1 MDKKFHQMTED
12 EQYDNLMERLRAMDV
27 KTHGLPR
34 DTYYVLQYSWDVMKH
49 KRRELVSVIDELT
62 TLMEWQQK
70 SEMEASLND

>member
-12 EQYDNLMERLRAMDV
+12 EQYDNLMERLRAMGV

-34 DTYYVLQYSWDVMKH
+34 DTYYVLQYSWDAMKY
-49 KRRELVSVIDELT
+49 KRRELVTVIDEIT

-70 SEMEASLND
+70 SEMENSLND

>member
-1 MDKKFHQMTED
+1 MDKKFHQMTDE

-49 KRRELVSVIDELT
+49 KRRELISVVHELT
-62 TLMEWQQK
+62 CFMEWQAK
-70 SEMEASLND
+70 SQQEDTQ